1 VRPAAAFRRRYPSSH
16 EEGSVIVV
24 WSTVTVDDELV
35 WVVRPPQVLAASV
48 RPATADYLLGLT
60 QLLDAEAEAA
70 RQHDFLARV
79 LDTFAR
85 AVSEAE
91 HQPPLSLIGEPF
103 GGGGGTD

>member
-1 VRPAAAFRRRYPSSH
+1 M
-16 EEGSVIVV
+16 
-24 WSTVTVDDELV
+24 
-35 WVVRPPQVLAASV
+35 RPPQVLAASA
-48 RPATADYLLGLT
+48 RPATPDYLLGLA

-70 RQHDFLARV
+70 RQQDFLARV

-103 GGGGGTD
+103 GGRGGTD